1 MWNRALA
8 ILLFLSLAACAT
20 APPRETEAPPRRAD
34 AGGDRFLAVLGTP
47 FLIALK
53 IPVCVV
59 SVAVAAPLAG
69 ASAFGG
75 EGSARATRRVLG
87 EGIEQNCGPPY
98 VLSP

>member
-1 MWNRALA
+1 MLMA
-8 ILLFLSLAACAT
+8 LAACAA
-20 APPRETEAPPRRAD
+20 APPEAGAPPGRS
-34 AGGDRFLAVLGTP
+34 GDGDKHLAVVGTP

-59 SVAVAAPLAG
+59 SVAVAAPLAAG
-69 ASAFGG
+69 AAFGG
-75 EGSARATRRVLG
+75 PGSAQAARSVLG

>member
-8 ILLFLSLAACAT
+8 ILLFLSLAACA
-20 APPRETEAPPRRAD
+20 AAPREADAPPRRAD
-34 AGGDRFLAVLGTP
+34 AGGDKFLAILGTP

-59 SVAVAAPLAG
+59 SIAVAAPLAG

-98 VLSP
+98 VLTP

>member
-8 ILLFLSLAACAT
+8 MLLFLSLAACAT
-20 APPRETEAPPRRAD
+20 TPPREAGAPPGRSD
-34 AGGDRFLAVLGTP
+34 AGNTLLAVVGTP